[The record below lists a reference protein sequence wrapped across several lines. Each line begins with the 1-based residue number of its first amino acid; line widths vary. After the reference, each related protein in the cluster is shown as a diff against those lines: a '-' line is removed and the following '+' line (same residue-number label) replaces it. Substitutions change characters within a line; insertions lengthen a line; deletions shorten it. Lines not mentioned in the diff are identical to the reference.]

1 MLGQA
6 IPSAFGRFRAA
17 ETSNELTKA
26 SIRKNLV
33 PLLPKY
39 MIPTKIHKLEK
50 LPMNKNGK
58 IDRPQL
64 VRDWFEN

>member
-1 MLGQA
+1 MFYEG
-6 IPSAFGRFRAA
+6 
-17 ETSNELTKA
+17 SNELTKA